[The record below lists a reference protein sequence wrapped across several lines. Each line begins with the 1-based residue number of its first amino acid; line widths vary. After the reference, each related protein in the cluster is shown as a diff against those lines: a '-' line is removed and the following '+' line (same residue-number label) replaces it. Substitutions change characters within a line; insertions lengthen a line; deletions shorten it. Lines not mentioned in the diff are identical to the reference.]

1 MVWVGFDD
9 YTDLGLEGARSALPI
24 WTEFMTEAAR
34 YKQYGDAKPFKP
46 PQGVTQV
53 SVDPQTGELSGPG
66 CPDGSFNVLCRRNA
80 ASNQCMPQEVEII
93 STGDGGVIE
102 RMLHCKHRRP
112 RRYWNSSRTK

>member
-1 MVWVGFDD
+1 
-9 YTDLGLEGARSALPI
+9 
-24 WTEFMTEAAR
+24 MTEAAR

-66 CPDGSFNVLCRRNA
+66 CPTGVSTYFVDGTQPQT
-80 ASNQCMPQEVEII
+80 QCMPQQVEII

-102 RMLHCKHRRP
+102 RMTPLQTQPAISAPAADASPSLVP
-112 RRYWNSSRTK
+112 RATPLLELQPHQ